1 MTASDSLIWE
11 NGTPM
16 AEFWVI
22 LSNSML
28 IGSCATIWSSPPSW
42 VLAIVPQL
50 RYSKRERD
58 RVLQIVSKEDEKISL
73 SRSFLAQ
80 GGIEHWLGTL
90 LKLAKSSLGGII
102 GACYDF
108 LGDPEFRI
116 LKMLEK
122 FPAQVIII
130 DLYSRKQLTCVN
142 S

>member
-1 MTASDSLIWE
+1 M
-11 NGTPM
+11 
-16 AEFWVI
+16 
-22 LSNSML
+22 
-28 IGSCATIWSSPPSW
+28 
-42 VLAIVPQL
+42 
-50 RYSKRERD
+50 
-58 RVLQIVSKEDEKISL
+58 SKEDEKISL

-130 DLYSRKQLTCVN
+130 DLYSRKQLTCY
-142 S
+142 SIGACLSSGT